1 MVSSGPKRG
10 GVGGPTRQ
18 ITLTRKSQLRLK
30 SEMTTQRLLLDAGV
44 LPPRAPRCTPAVHN
58 RVHSRPHFPTELQV
72 TTYCLIRLDQ
82 RCSPQRFAATWC
94 SDLDS
99 YKEATGS
106 RALAPV

>member
-18 ITLTRKSQLRLK
+18 ITLTPKSQLQRK
-30 SEMTTQRLLLDAGV
+30 SEMTTQRLHFDTGG
-44 LPPRAPRCTPAVHN
+44 LPPRAPRCMPAVHN
-58 RVHSRPHFPTELQV
+58 CVHSSPHFPTELQV
-72 TTYCLIRLDQ
+72 TTYCLINLGQ

-99 YKEATGS
+99 YKATGS
-106 RALAPV
+106 GALAPV